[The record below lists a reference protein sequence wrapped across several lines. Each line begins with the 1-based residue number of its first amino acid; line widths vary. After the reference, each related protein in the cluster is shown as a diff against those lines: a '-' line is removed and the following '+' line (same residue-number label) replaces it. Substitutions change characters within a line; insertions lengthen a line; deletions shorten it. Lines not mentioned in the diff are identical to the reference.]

1 MAEFLIYTGAGI
13 IIGAL
18 IMFTVCYYLYVKDDE
33 SNE

>member
-18 IMFTVCYYLYVKDDE
+18 IMFTVCYYLYIDK
-33 SNE
+33 SND